1 MPQRFTEEKVFKDP
15 VHNYIYVSDQVIW
28 DLVNTPAFQ
37 RLRRIRQLGTS
48 YLTYHGAEH
57 SRFAHA
63 LGAYE
68 LMRRVLSHFHRNTP
82 DWPDDQRLW
91 LLGTCAALTH
101 DLGHGPFSHALERV
115 FGANHEEWTLR
126 ILLEDPR
133 VSRVLAG
140 IDGNFGQ
147 DVADVIAGRSPHK
160 ALTSLISSQLDVD
173 RIDYLIRDAVA
184 TGVNYGKLELDR
196 LIRTLRPYRP
206 AAGPDAGRPGAG
218 PGGTGSDGAGSDP
231 LVVIK
236 KSGVHTVEQ
245 YILARYFMYVQVYL
259 HPVTRG
265 SDILLNLILDRALH
279 LYREGRL
286 LDVPPS
292 LRPLFAKPPEQ
303 LEVAEY
309 LALDESLLTAAFA
322 EWQHGADPVLA
333 DLTNR
338 FLDRRLYEYLD
349 YPAGRPDLWQ
359 DLQTAAAEAGLDPQ
373 YHLAIDTVAA
383 SPYYHYTKGIT
394 VLDERGGLSDLA
406 FSSPLVRALTAE
418 TTVFQRLYV
427 AQDLIPAGAKGER
440 LRGLLQSLRAT
451 APS

>member
-1 MPQRFTEEKVFKDP
+1 MPRLTEEKVFKDP

-28 DLVNTPAFQ
+28 DIVGTPAFQ

-82 DWPDDQRLW
+82 DWPQDQRLW

-115 FGANHEEWTLR
+115 FGANHEDWTLR
-126 ILLEDPR
+126 ILLEDR
-133 VSRVLAG
+133 QVSQVLASV
-140 IDGNFGQ
+140 DERFGQ

-160 ALTSLISSQLDVD
+160 VLTSLISSQLDVD

-206 AAGPDAGRPGAG
+206 PGAAS
-218 PGGTGSDGAGSDP
+218 GTDGD
-231 LVVIK
+231 LFVVIK

-265 SDILLNLILDRALH
+265 SDILLNLILDRALQLH
-279 LYREGRL
+279 RQGRL
-286 LDVPPS
+286 ADVPRR
-292 LRPLFAKPPEQ
+292 LRPLFDKPTEK

-322 EWQHGADPVLA
+322 EWQHGADAVLA

-338 FLDRRLYEYLD
+338 FLDRRLYEYFD
-349 YPAGRPDLWQ
+349 YPADQPELWQ
-359 DLQTAAAEAGLDPQ
+359 DLQAAAVAAGLDPG
-373 YHLAIDTVAA
+373 YHLAVDRIAA
-383 SPYYHYTKGIT
+383 NPYYHYMKGIT

-406 FSSPLVRALTAE
+406 LSSPLVRALTAE
-418 TTVFQRLYV
+418 TAVYQRLYV
-427 AQDLIPAGAKGER
+427 AQDLIPAGAKGDR
-440 LRGLLQSLRAT
+440 LRSLLQSLRAQ
-451 APS
+451 SRG